1 MPNKT
6 VKHKVLDT
14 PNTTNKS
21 TEWIQLAEDAERDAA
36 KARER
41 SKQLTE
47 AARIFRRNEH
57 HSRNLIATIHSSNTV
72 FKTLPGGR

>member
-47 AARIFRRNEH
+47 AARIFRRNAESGTPFPQLDSH
-57 HSRNLIATIHSSNTV
+57 DSQQQHSV
-72 FKTLPGGR
+72 